1 MLKQLVPGDMRLS
14 TNLKIDLTVLG
25 YALGLSL
32 LTGIIFGLA
41 PALQVSKVDLNQAL
55 KQGGGRGGCG
65 GVRLRG
71 AFIMAQ
77 VALALVLLVG
87 ASLLMQTVFNLRSQ
101 YSAFRPDRLLT
112 LRTGLPEYKY
122 REQPKRVAFYDQVL

>member
-112 LRTGLPEYKY
+112 LRPPLLSGPL
-122 REQPKRVAFYDQVL
+122 V